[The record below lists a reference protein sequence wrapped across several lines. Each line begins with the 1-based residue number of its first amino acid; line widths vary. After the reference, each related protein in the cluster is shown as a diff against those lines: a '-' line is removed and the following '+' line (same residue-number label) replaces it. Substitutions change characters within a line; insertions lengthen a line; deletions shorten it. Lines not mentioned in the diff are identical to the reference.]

1 MFFSLNNV
9 FLGLCKIVASELE
22 PLVDDRSN
30 KEKELNSEYKKKFR
44 PFSHY
49 QYINGRFSKKR
60 PVPAIENVH
69 KDFSAD
75 LDNDS
80 SWYREVVELRK
91 KAGEYKVV
99 VFIIL
104 SNMCSTHFVFQ
115 HRGWGSELAPER
127 LSDIYNKQVELWDQV
142 SRRSSLS
149 ALSLASHMTK
159 TYTKE
164 DKEEDNN
171 RKTSPTKAYRNAE
184 NNARMIRD
192 IIRHHLERTTGGS
205 GKLMVI

>member
-9 FLGLCKIVASELE
+9 FLGLCEIVASELE

-60 PVPAIENVH
+60 PVAAIENVH

-104 SNMCSTHFVFQ
+104 SNM
-115 HRGWGSELAPER
+115 
-127 LSDIYNKQVELWDQV
+127 
-142 SRRSSLS
+142 RSSHVCIS
-149 ALSLASHMTK
+149 A
-159 TYTKE
+159 
-164 DKEEDNN
+164 
-171 RKTSPTKAYRNAE
+171 
-184 NNARMIRD
+184 
-192 IIRHHLERTTGGS
+192 
-205 GKLMVI
+205 